1 VGRGIEQTETEAAI
15 QLWQRV
21 KQRAAHATSGSS
33 GMNVAIIIWGKL
45 MVFNSKRHFQEWLYA
60 QQVTY

>member
-1 VGRGIEQTETEAAI
+1 MLYNRKMDEKDILECP
-15 QLWQRV
+15 
-21 KQRAAHATSGSS
+21 SGSS

-60 QQVTY
+60 QQVTQ

>member
-1 VGRGIEQTETEAAI
+1 MP
-15 QLWQRV
+15 
-21 KQRAAHATSGSS
+21 SGSS

-60 QQVTY
+60 QQVTQ